1 MSYVRL
7 LLDTQY
13 SMIIFVD
20 FVFSLI
26 LLYSFYWYREM
37 QLIFIL
43 ILYPTTLLNSPI
55 ISNNLS
61 LG

>member
-13 SMIIFVD
+13 SMIIFID
-20 FVFSLI
+20 FVFCLI
-26 LLYSFYWYREM
+26 LFYSFYWYREM

-43 ILYPTTLLNSPI
+43 ILYPVTLLNSSI